1 MVVKKKSEIVSAI
14 NSERKC
20 STKIYIYKTFI
31 LIIGD
36 KPKWHTIEGYVK
48 DIYERGGNHKIQ
60 RII

>member
-48 DIYERGGNHKIQ
+48 DIY
-60 RII
+60 